1 MDGQTY
7 YRHHHSCEGGG
18 EALIVLGLYYL
29 ISNAYRKWKMRRHI
43 KKYLKIVV
51 EFSNLIQD
59 EKNILHDMRNANFP
73 REEVIN
79 QRDYVFR
86 LILKQKKAIHDL
98 VNVELQYPGEIHN
111 RFFYFKDKQIF

>member
-1 MDGQTY
+1 MEPDTIFHYQ
-7 YRHHHSCEGGG
+7 HHHCHSGD
-18 EALIVLGLYYL
+18 IVAAAIIGYSIYET
-29 ISNAYRKWKMRRHI
+29 YQKWKMRRRI

-111 RFFYFKDKQIF
+111 RFFYFKDKPIF